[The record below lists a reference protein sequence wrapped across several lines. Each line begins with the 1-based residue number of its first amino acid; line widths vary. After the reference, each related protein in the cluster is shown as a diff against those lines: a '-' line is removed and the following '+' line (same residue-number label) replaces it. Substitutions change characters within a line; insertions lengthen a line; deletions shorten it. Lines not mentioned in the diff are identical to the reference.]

1 MGLNESNKYKE
12 KLSNEEIRMTDNK
25 TKVSWNRVRG

>member
-1 MGLNESNKYKE
+1 MNESNKYE
-12 KLSNEEIRMTDNK
+12 DKLSNEEIRLIDNK